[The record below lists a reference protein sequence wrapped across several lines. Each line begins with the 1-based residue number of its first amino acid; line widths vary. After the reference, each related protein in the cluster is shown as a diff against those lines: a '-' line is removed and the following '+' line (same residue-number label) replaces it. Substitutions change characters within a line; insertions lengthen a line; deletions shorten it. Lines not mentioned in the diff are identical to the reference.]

1 MEHPYFRPVR
11 AEAEAK
17 AKAEE
22 EAKKPK
28 PPPKP
33 RAPGQSVRCEVC
45 ARAKKGGCGTE
56 KAHSK
61 CLKLKQN
68 GGDID
73 IDKAGVAKAP
83 ATTAPPAK
91 PPPPSNSKD
100 KKRKR

>member
-1 MEHPYFRPVR
+1 M
-11 AEAEAK
+11 
-17 AKAEE
+17 
-22 EAKKPK
+22 
-28 PPPKP
+28 
-33 RAPGQSVRCEVC
+33 C

-73 IDKAGVAKAP
+73 IDKPGVAKAP